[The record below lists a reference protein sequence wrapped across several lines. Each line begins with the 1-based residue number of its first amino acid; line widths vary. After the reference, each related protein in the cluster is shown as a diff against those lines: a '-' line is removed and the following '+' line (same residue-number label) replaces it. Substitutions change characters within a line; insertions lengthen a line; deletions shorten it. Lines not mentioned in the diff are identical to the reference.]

1 MKNSAITTGPLL
13 IPSKMSGDSNGAG
26 PDWIFFPIKNP
37 TSKDLTIE
45 LFVEVCPTD
54 PNKPD
59 YTVSSGTLKVPR
71 NSCLRNIAITGLKP
85 GDILRIVAK
94 GDISI
99 QGEKIELSVVG
110 VRVSDRMNEP
120 TLYVPHGDFIKTH
133 YYNQQTKT
141 LNNALSTTQVH
152 FVE

>member
-1 MKNSAITTGPLL
+1 MKNPAITTGPLL
-13 IPSKMSGDSNGAG
+13 IPAKMSGDANGTG

-37 TSKDLTIE
+37 TSKELTVE
-45 LFVEVCPTD
+45 LFVEVCPAD

-59 YTVSSGTLKVPR
+59 YTVSSGDLKVPC

-99 QGEKIELSVVG
+99 HGEKIELSVVG
-110 VRVSDRMNEP
+110 VRISDRMNEP

-133 YYNQQTKT
+133 YYDQQANP
-141 LNNALSTTQVH
+141 LNNVLSMTQVH